1 LKICF
6 ELLKY
11 QRKGVHLD
19 IIISLERKF
28 FNILIMKVLVVRCLC
43 GLASKIVVFLTFLTF
58 CLSSSK
64 VNAQQTL
71 TARIDSIVALMT
83 NAEKI
88 SQMTSNTFFTTGNN
102 GVRYGGNTAF
112 PVGVAMAATWDMDML
127 YRVGKAMGEEFWA
140 NGVHQQLG
148 PCIDLC
154 RDPRGG
160 RSAETAG
167 EDPFLSGNVGASL
180 IKGIQTTP
188 VIATIKHFMVE
199 AKQSNRNTGNQ
210 IYTDRWMLEHYGYN
224 FRFATQEGGPMS
236 LMDAYNLINGVHCT
250 ENTAL
255 LRTTLRQRWGFPF
268 YVVSDWASVYDSKKA
283 VIAGTDICMGSTNY
297 ADDLPNLVSSGSLT
311 QTDLNA
317 AVSNI
322 LRTKIM
328 SGMMDYY
335 PTSNISNSNTP
346 AHVQVALEC
355 AQKSAI
361 LLKNSNNI
369 LPINKTTVK
378 TVAIIGPSAAR
389 GNLNCFGS
397 SEVFVPYSVSL
408 KKGLENRLGVSKVS
422 YVKGCELNS
431 TDTSGFAAA
440 KTLAKTVDY
449 VIFAG
454 GLDSTLEGEGYNSGN
469 DRTGNTIDLPGKQQD
484 LIKALALVNP
494 NLIVVIQ
501 SGGVCGLNRCVN
513 SIKGLIYSFYPGQEG
528 GNAIADVIV
537 ENINPA
543 GRMPVT
549 MPKTDSQ
556 LPVWD
561 DDFRNDYGCGYRW
574 FDQNSLVPEFPFG
587 FGLSYTTFA
596 YSNLQ
601 LSAHSAPAGTPIIV
615 NVDVQ
620 NTGTVDGD
628 EVVQLY
634 AHNVASSLWMPKKE
648 LKGFKRIT
656 LKAGE
661 KKTVAITMTA
671 EDFYYFDETQSVYAI
686 EPGYF
691 SLAVGGSS
699 NNLSLIDSVNITA
712 ATGKPDLK
720 LTQIMTMP
728 RYPLKGQMV
737 RCYALVKNQGTAP
750 VTVGTTVNVAF
761 TVDNAVAAS
770 AALTLTEAI
779 PVGGAKFIESNTV
792 WKASSAGTFLL
803 AGTVDNT
810 NKIDEWIET
819 NNTLSRKIDVIENNM
834 SPTNNLALNKPIIAS
849 TVENAT
855 YPASNAVDGLASTRW
870 ASAFADPQYV
880 VVDLKA
886 VYALSKIVVNWEAAY
901 AKTYSI
907 SVSKDS
913 ITWTNVVTVTA
924 GVAGV
929 TNFAINASGRYV
941 KINGTTRGTV
951 YGYSLYELEVYGSAN
966 GTPIAKAGGDKTIVN
981 STTGVTLDGSGSSD
995 PNGDAL
1001 TYTWS
1006 QLSGP
1011 STALLAGTTTTTLT
1025 ATNLVDGEYAF
1036 KLLVSDGT
1044 NSSSDIALITVTG
1057 TVSTTVI
1064 QTITLKKGVNLISF
1078 SVSPS
1083 DKSIEMVFKDV
1094 LSQVVEVK
1102 NTNAFWSASQNKIFN
1117 SLKAINDGDA
1127 YLVTMSADA
1136 TMTVSGPLV
1145 SLTTASIK
1153 KGWNLVGYPKNI
1165 QKTILATTSTIS
1177 SSLITIKTF
1186 EGFYQPSGATNS
1198 LTTFDAGKGYFI
1210 NANAATMVT
1219 W

>member
-1 LKICF
+1 MNNIYTLNKKISSKNVLTNLVITF
-6 ELLKY
+6 L
-11 QRKGVHLD
+11 
-19 IIISLERKF
+19 
-28 FNILIMKVLVVRCLC
+28 ILIFSVSTIR
-43 GLASKIVVFLTFLTF
+43 
-58 CLSSSK
+58 
-64 VNAQQTL
+64 AQQTL
-71 TARIDSIVALMT
+71 TGRIDSIIALMT
-83 NAEKI
+83 NAEKV

-102 GVRYGGNTAF
+102 TRLGIPGFTMSDGPHGVRYGGNTSF

-127 YRVGKAMGEEFWA
+127 FRVGKAMGEEFWA

-148 PCIDLC
+148 PCIDIC

-167 EDPFLSGNVGASL
+167 EDPFLSGNIGSAL

-188 VIATIKHFMVE
+188 VIATIKHFMIE
-199 AKQSNRNTGNQ
+199 AKQSTRNTSNQ

-224 FRFATQEGGPMS
+224 FRFSTQEGGPLS

-255 LRTTLRQRWGFPF
+255 LRTSLRQRWGFPF
-268 YVVSDWASVYDSKKA
+268 YVVSDWASIYDSKKA

-297 ADDLPNLVSSGSLT
+297 ADDLPTLISSGSLT
-311 QTDLNA
+311 QKDLNS

-335 PTSNISNSNTP
+335 PTSSKTNTNTP
-346 AHVQVALEC
+346 EHVQVALEC

-361 LLKNSNNI
+361 LLKNTNNI
-369 LPINKTTVK
+369 LPINKSTVK
-378 TVAIIGPSAAR
+378 TVAIIGPTAAR
-389 GNLNCFGS
+389 GNLNCYGS
-397 SEVFVPYSVSL
+397 SEVAVKYSISL

-449 VIFAG
+449 VIFSG
-454 GLDSTLEGEGYNSGN
+454 GLDSTLEGEAYNIGN
-469 DRTGNTIDLPGKQQD
+469 DRTGNSIDLPGKQQE
-484 LIKALALVNP
+484 LIKALAIVNP
-494 NLIVVIQ
+494 NVIVVIQ
-501 SGGVCGLNRCVN
+501 SGGVCGLNRCIN

-528 GNAIADVIV
+528 GNAIADVIAGNV
-537 ENINPA
+537 NPA

-556 LPVWD
+556 LPTWD
-561 DDFRNDYGCGYRW
+561 DDFTNDYGCGYRW
-574 FDQNSLVPEFPFG
+574 FDQNNLVPEFPFG
-587 FGLSYTTFA
+587 FGLSYTSFV

-601 LSAHSAPAGTPIIV
+601 LSAHSAPVGTPITV
-615 NVDVQ
+615 SVDVQ

-648 LKGFKRIT
+648 LKGFKRVPI
-656 LKAGE
+656 KAGE
-661 KKTVAITMTA
+661 KKTVEITMTA

-691 SLAVGGSS
+691 TLAVGGSS
-699 NNLSLIDSVNITA
+699 NNLSLIDSVNLTA
-712 ATGKPDLK
+712 STAKPDLK
-720 LTQIMTMP
+720 ITQLMTMP
-728 RYPLKGQMV
+728 RYPIKGQLV

-761 TVDNAVAAS
+761 TVDNIAVAVAAS
-770 AALTLTEAI
+770 ALNLTEAI

-792 WKASSAGTFLL
+792 WTASSAGTFLL
-803 AGTVDNT
+803 AGTVDNSKT
-810 NKIDEWIET
+810 IDEWIES
-819 NNTLSRKIDVIENNM
+819 NNTISRKIDVIENNS
-834 SPTNNLALNKPIIAS
+834 SPTSNLALNKPVVVS
-849 TVENAT
+849 TTENAT
-855 YPASNAVDGLASTRW
+855 YPGTNAVDGLASTRW
-870 ASAFADPQYV
+870 SSTSTDPQYL

-886 VYALSKIVVNWEAAY
+886 VYALNKIVVNWEAAY
-901 AKTYSI
+901 AKTYTI

-913 ITWTNVVTVTA
+913 ITWTNVVTVAA

-929 TNFAINASGRYV
+929 TNFTINASGRYV

-951 YGYSLYELEVYGSAN
+951 YGYSLYEIEVYGSAN
-966 GTPIAKAGGDKTIVN
+966 GTPITKAGGDKSIVN
-981 STTGVTLDGSGSSD
+981 PTTGVVLDGSGSSD
-995 PNGDAL
+995 PNGDVL
-1001 TYTWS
+1001 TYTWT
-1006 QLSGP
+1006 QLTGP
-1011 STALLAGTTTTTLT
+1011 SAATLAGPSATTLT
-1025 ATNLVDGEYAF
+1025 VTNLVDGQYAF

-1044 NSSSDIALITVTG
+1044 NSSSDIALITVSG
-1057 TVSTTVI
+1057 ILSSTVK
-1064 QTITLKKGVNLISF
+1064 QTITLKKGINLISF
-1078 SVSPS
+1078 SVSPT
-1083 DKSIEMVFKDV
+1083 DKSMENVFKDV
-1094 LSQVVEVK
+1094 LNQVVEVK
-1102 NTNAFWSASQNKIFN
+1102 NANSFWSASQNKIFN
-1117 SLKAINDGDA
+1117 SLPNISDGDA

-1136 TMTVSGPLV
+1136 IMNVSGPLV
-1145 SLTTASIK
+1145 IQTSTALK
-1153 KGWNLVGYPKNI
+1153 KGWNLVGYPKNV
-1165 QKTILATTSTIS
+1165 QKTISSTTSSIS

-1186 EGFYQPSGATNS
+1186 DGYYQPSGSTNS
-1198 LTTFDAGKGYFI
+1198 LTTFDSGKGYFI
-1210 NANAATMVT
+1210 NANASTSVI